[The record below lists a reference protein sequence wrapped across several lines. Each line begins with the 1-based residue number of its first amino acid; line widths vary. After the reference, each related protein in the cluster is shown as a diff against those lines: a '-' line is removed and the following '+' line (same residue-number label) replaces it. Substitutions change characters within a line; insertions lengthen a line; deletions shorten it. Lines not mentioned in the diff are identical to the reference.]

1 MTERSSTPSPRPGR
15 TIVVRRLGARAVD
28 LFTVFFCTFALAV
41 TVLVP
46 VMAPLTDLL
55 DRGPWGRSLAPAL
68 LIALVG
74 ITYETVFTA
83 GRGQTPA
90 KDLFCI
96 KVVAASTPDP
106 PARRRVAIR
115 ATLLWSWI
123 VVPLPGSTVAAGVV
137 IVFVVG
143 MAAAALDPAR
153 RALHDRLLTT
163 EVIAYDADAVE
174 GAVVSTP
181 ASVIE
186 ARYGARSWWR
196 SLAGMVTR

>member
-1 MTERSSTPSPRPGR
+1 MTERSATPTLPPSRSL
-15 TIVVRRLGARAVD
+15 VVRRLAARAVD

-46 VMAPLTDLL
+46 AMAPLTDLL

-68 LIALVG
+68 LFALVG
-74 ITYETVFTA
+74 VVYETVFTA

-90 KDLFCI
+90 KDLLCI
-96 KVVAASTPDP
+96 KVVHASTPDP

-115 ATLLWSWI
+115 AAMLWSWV
-123 VVPLPGSTVAAGVV
+123 VVPLPGSTLAAVV
-137 IVFVVG
+137 LSVFLSG
-143 MAAAALDPAR
+143 MALTALDPAH
-153 RALHDRLLTT
+153 RAPHDRLLTT
-163 EVIAYDADAVE
+163 EVISYDADAME
-174 GAVVSTP
+174 GAVVPTP
-181 ASVIE
+181 AGAIE